1 VYSTPCGPQAK
12 RDKAANQLSAFWQAA
27 RGDWFAAD
35 GDDHEY
41 IIAES
46 ANSVGLA
53 VGLLSN
59 RQLTTMKTILRPLIG
74 LLFLAS
80 LALAQGARRPPNF
93 IVIFCDDLG
102 YGDIGS
108 FSNPTIRTPNLD
120 RMATE
125 GQRWTSF
132 YSADSVC
139 TPSRA
144 ALLTGRLPIRT
155 GMYSDTRRVLFPDS
169 ADGLPAGEI
178 TIAELLKTRGYATA
192 AIGKWHLGWQT
203 EFLPMK
209 QGFDSYYGIP
219 YSNDMDATFK
229 FSTRAEYITFLK
241 NPKRE
246 YWNVPLMRNEQIIE
260 RPADQ
265 TTITERYT
273 DEAIKFINAN
283 KSKPFFLYLAHS
295 MPHMPLFRSKKFENK
310 SARGLYGDVIEELDA
325 NVGRVLDTLRQLKL
339 DRNTLVVFTSD
350 NGPWGL
356 FDEQGGSAGP
366 LRGAK
371 GGTYEGGMRE
381 PTIFW
386 QPGTIKHGVVMDIG
400 TTLDLLPTF
409 CAMAGVP
416 APSDRVLDGYD
427 LSAPLLGKGRSP
439 RQTMFYW
446 RGSKLYAV
454 RHGAFKAHFITQSEY
469 GGEAAI
475 THAPPEL
482 YNLDHDPSEKWNV
495 AAKHPEVIAE
505 IRRIAEAHK
514 QAIPPVQNHLDAR
527 IPPTK

>member
-1 VYSTPCGPQAK
+1 MK
-12 RDKAANQLSAFWQAA
+12 R
-27 RGDWFAAD
+27 
-35 GDDHEY
+35 
-41 IIAES
+41 I
-46 ANSVGLA
+46 
-53 VGLLSN
+53 
-59 RQLTTMKTILRPLIG
+59 TITIVT
-74 LLFLAS
+74 LFLLTSIAFS
-80 LALAQGARRPPNF
+80 QSNKRPPNF
-93 IVIFCDDLG
+93 VVIFCDDLG

-108 FSNPTIRTPNLD
+108 FGNPTIRTPNLD
-120 RMATE
+120 RMAAE

-155 GMYSDTRRVLFPDS
+155 GMFSDTRRVLFPDS
-169 ADGLPAGEI
+169 ADGLPQSEI

-192 AIGKWHLGWQT
+192 AIGKWHLGWQP
-203 EFLPMK
+203 EYLPMK

-229 FSTRAEYITFLK
+229 VSARDEYIRFNK

-246 YWNVPLMRNEQIIE
+246 YWNAPLMRNEQIIE

-325 NVGRVLDTLRQLKL
+325 NVGRLLDTLRQLKL

-350 NGPWGL
+350 NGPWAL
-356 FDEQGGSAGP
+356 FDEQGGSAGL

-386 QPGTIKHGVVMDIG
+386 RPGAIKPGVVADIG
-400 TTLDLLPTF
+400 ATLDLLPTF
-409 CAMAGVP
+409 CALAGVA

-427 LSAPLLGKGRSP
+427 LSAALLGKGRSP
-439 RQTMFYW
+439 RQMMPYW
-446 RGSKLYAV
+446 RGSKLYAL
-454 RHGAFKAHFITQSEY
+454 RRGAFKAHFITQSEY
-469 GGEAAI
+469 GGEPAVTLA
-475 THAPPEL
+475 TPGL
-482 YNLDHDPSEKWNV
+482 YNLDHDPSEKWNI
-495 AAKHPEVIAE
+495 AAQHPDVIAE
-505 IRRIAEAHK
+505 IQRIAEEHRK
-514 QAIPPVQNHLDAR
+514 AIPPVENHLDKR
-527 IPPTK
+527 ITATK

>member
-1 VYSTPCGPQAK
+1 
-12 RDKAANQLSAFWQAA
+12 
-27 RGDWFAAD
+27 
-35 GDDHEY
+35 
-41 IIAES
+41 
-46 ANSVGLA
+46 
-53 VGLLSN
+53 
-59 RQLTTMKTILRPLIG
+59 MKTILRLLAPLCFIS
-74 LLFLAS
+74 S
-80 LALAQGARRPPNF
+80 LVLAQAERRPPNF
-93 IVIFCDDLG
+93 VVILCDDLG

-108 FSNPTIRTPNLD
+108 FGNPTIRTPNLD
-120 RMATE
+120 RMAAE

-132 YSADSVC
+132 YVADSVC
-139 TPSRA
+139 TPSRS

-155 GMYSDTRRVLFPDS
+155 GMFSDTRRVLFPDS
-169 ADGLPAGEI
+169 ADGLPQSEI

-192 AIGKWHLGWQT
+192 AVGKWHLGWQP

-229 FSTRAEYITFLK
+229 IGARDEYISFNK

-246 YWNVPLMRNEQIIE
+246 YWNVPLMRDEQIIE

-295 MPHMPLFRSKKFENK
+295 MPHMPLFRSKKFENR

-325 NVGRVLDTLRQLKL
+325 NVGRLLDTLRQLKL
-339 DRNTLVVFTSD
+339 ERNTLVVFTSD
-350 NGPWGL
+350 NGPWAL
-356 FDEQGGSAGP
+356 FDEQGGSAGL

-386 QPGTIKHGVVMDIG
+386 RPGTIKPGVVTDIG
-400 TTLDLLPTF
+400 ATLDLLPTF
-409 CAMAGVP
+409 CALAAVA

-427 LSAPLLGKGRSP
+427 LSAVLLGKGRSP
-439 RQTMFYW
+439 RQMMPYW
-446 RGSKLYAV
+446 RGSKLYAF

-475 THAPPEL
+475 TLATPEL
-482 YNLDHDPSEKWNV
+482 YNLDHDPSEKWDI

-505 IRRIAEAHK
+505 IRRLAEAHK
-514 QAIPPVQNHLDAR
+514 QSIPPVENHLDKR
-527 IPPTK
+527 ITATR